1 MLVSV
6 RKIADLVDGELVG
19 SQEGVVRGVAPLE
32 QAGPEDISFAV
43 SEKYRGLVRQ
53 TQAGAVLVPLSFQG
67 HYKTTLV
74 RVQNPYLA
82 MAKMARRWER
92 GVSSFQEGLPTYVT
106 GILNLRGQIVTVI
119 DLGKKLGLTS
129 TELNESTRNI
139 IVNSENEYIGLLVSS
154 ISDVVEA
161 QWDKVEDPPAN
172 IGGVQGV
179 FFKGVYKT
187 QDRLIGILDVNK
199 VLAEE
204 NS

>member
-1 MLVSV
+1 M
-6 RKIADLVDGELVG
+6 IAATQNRPTVELATFYIGEALCGMDILNV
-19 SQEGVVRGVAPLE
+19 QEINKLMDMTKVP
-32 QAGPEDISFAV
+32 QA
-43 SEKYRGLVRQ
+43 
-53 TQAGAVLVPLSFQG
+53 
-67 HYKTTLV
+67 
-74 RVQNPYLA
+74 
-82 MAKMARRWER
+82 
-92 GVSSFQEGLPTYVT
+92 PTYVT

-129 TELNESTRNI
+129 TEFSDSTRNI

-161 QWDKVEDPPAN
+161 RWDKVEDPPAN
-172 IGGVQGV
+172 IGGVQGA
-179 FFKGVYKT
+179 FFKGVFKT